1 MYLSV
6 ILNNK
11 LQYRLIHNEA
21 SEDYILSSIE
31 KYNNWEPNVTRK
43 FLLILEKASEYNT
56 TGLVLDVGACFG
68 YYSILA
74 AKLGFKTYAFEPNP
88 KTAELL
94 EKNVSL
100 NQLNHLVKIQKNAL
114 GSTTRKQTLSVPE
127 KNFGAGNFFGSGEVN
142 YEIEVNV
149 LDDFEL
155 PEKILIFKIDVEGH
169 EPDVLKGSLN
179 TILELKAE
187 FIFLE
192 ISPKFNAIKEII
204 NTIFIP
210 LWKAEY
216 QSFDIGLQDTGV
228 LSEAIEVFQ
237 LFDKEHLLTEYLLNK
252 GQTNFIFIRR
262 NGDNETLDAHSFKQ
276 DIITTWTNDYIQKLL
291 KDTIQDHKMIGELKL
306 LIETLKKE
314 NHKLFEDL
322 KNAAEFQKELLE
334 VINHNPKN

>member
-6 ILNNK
+6 ILNNS
-11 LQYRLIHNEA
+11 LHYRLIRNEDG
-21 SEDYILSSIE
+21 EDYILSSIE

-43 FLLILEKASEYNT
+43 FLFILEKALQYNT
-56 TGLVLDVGACFG
+56 TGLVLDAGACFG
-68 YYSILA
+68 YYSVLA

-88 KTAELL
+88 QIAGLL
-94 EKNVSL
+94 EKNISL
-100 NQLNHLVKIQKNAL
+100 NHLNHLVKIQKNAL

-127 KNFGAGNFFGSGEVN
+127 KNFGAGNFYGSGEIN
-142 YEIEVNV
+142 YEIEVKV

-179 TILELKAE
+179 TILGSKAE

-192 ISPKFNAIKEII
+192 VSPKFNAIKDII
-204 NTIFIP
+204 NHIFIP
-210 LWKAEY
+210 LWKSGY
-216 QSFDIGLQDTGV
+216 QSFDIGLQDTGE

-237 LFDKEHLLTEYLLNK
+237 LFDNEHLLTEYLLNK

-262 NGDNETLDAHSFKQ
+262 HDDNQTLDFNAFKQ
-276 DIITTWTNDYIQKLL
+276 DIVTTWTNNYIQKLL
-291 KDTIQDHKMIGELKL
+291 KDIIQDHNMIGELKL
-306 LIETLKKE
+306 LVDTLKKE

-322 KNAAEFQKELLE
+322 KKAAEFQKELLE
-334 VINHNPKN
+334 AINRNPKN